1 MSGLS
6 AACWATKKGLKVEL
20 FESTNLAG
28 GRCRSFFDNNLKI
41 EIDNGNHL
49 VFSANK
55 NFYDLCKLIRTTDKI
70 KTFEPNLFF
79 FDKSNKK
86 SWKIGLSLFD
96 LIFNKNK
103 RIPDITLSEYLS
115 ILKIFFVSNFD
126 SVESL
131 TNSLKLKKFFW
142 EPFTLAVMNTSI
154 TDAKAKILLNVL
166 KQTIFSG
173 KNKCYIYQPLNN
185 WNETVIQPAL
195 EYIKKLNKIS
205 FRKRLKSVVIKNNH
219 ITRLNFNDSEINI
232 EEKDVVISALPLN
245 SFSKIFPENNYPEK
259 FNSIL
264 NIHFKI
270 TNKVRSY
277 FNNQIIGMIN
287 SISQWVFIKTNYLS
301 VTVSNAGLFDNVPS
315 ESIATEIWVEICI
328 LINKK
333 IKMPYYRIIKEKT
346 ATFIQSPE
354 NFNKIKKID
363 NLPKNLIISGDWTQN
378 NLPCTIEGSIMSGR
392 KAVEFLK

>member
-1 MSGLS
+1 
-6 AACWATKKGLKVEL
+6 
-20 FESTNLAG
+20 
-28 GRCRSFFDNNLKI
+28 
-41 EIDNGNHL
+41 

-79 FDKSNKK
+79 FDKSSKK
-86 SWKIGLSLFD
+86 SWEIGLSLFD

-103 RIPDITLSEYLS
+103 RIPGITISEYLS
-115 ILKIFFVSNFD
+115 ILKILFVGNSD

-195 EYIKKLNKIS
+195 EYIKKLNNIS
-205 FRKRLKSVVIKNNH
+205 FRKRLKSVVIKNDH
-219 ITRLNFNDSEINI
+219 ITRLNFNDSEIDI
-232 EEKDVVISALPLN
+232 KEKDVVISALPLN
-245 SFSKIFPENNYPEK
+245 SFSKIFPKNSYPEK

-270 TNKVRSY
+270 TNKERSY
-277 FNNQIIGMIN
+277 FNNQIVGMIN
-287 SISQWVFIKTNYLS
+287 SKSHWLFIKTNYLS
-301 VTVSNAGLFDNVPS
+301 VTVSNANQFDNVPS
-315 ESIATEIWVEICI
+315 ESIAEEIWGEICI

-333 IKMPYYRIIKEKT
+333 ITMPYYRIIKEKT

-354 NFNKIKKID
+354 NFDKIKKID

-378 NLPCTIEGSIMSGR
+378 NLPCTIEGSIMSGK
-392 KAVEFLK
+392 KAVEFLR

>member
-1 MSGLS
+1 
-6 AACWATKKGLKVEL
+6 
-20 FESTNLAG
+20 
-28 GRCRSFFDNNLKI
+28 
-41 EIDNGNHL
+41 

-55 NFYDLCKLIRTTDKI
+55 YFYDLCKLIQTTDKI

-142 EPFTLAVMNTSI
+142 EPLTLAVMNTSI

-195 EYIKKLNKIS
+195 EYIKKLNNIN
-205 FRKRLKSVVIKNNH
+205 FRKRLKSVVIKNNR
-219 ITRLNFNDSEINI
+219 ITRLNFNDSEIDI

-245 SFSKIFPENNYPEK
+245 SFSKIFPKNNYPEK

-287 SISQWVFIKTNYLS
+287 SKSQWVFIKTNYLS

-315 ESIATEIWVEICI
+315 ESIATEIWREICI

-333 IKMPYYRIIKEKT
+333 IKIPYYRIIKEKT

-378 NLPCTIEGSIMSGR
+378 NLPCTIEGSIMSGK